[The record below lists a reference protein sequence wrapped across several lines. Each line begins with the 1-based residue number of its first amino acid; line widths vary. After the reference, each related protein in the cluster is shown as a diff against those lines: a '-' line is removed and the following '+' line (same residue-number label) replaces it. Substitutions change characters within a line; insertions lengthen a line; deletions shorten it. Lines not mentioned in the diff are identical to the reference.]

1 MDKPKRSFE
10 FRMSKKV
17 AELTQVVHMLFTRNH
32 EKEVEMEA
40 LKDAYEH
47 EIELVIGDAKQR
59 IAKLEA
65 ELSELSKNKSTSKNI
80 EEKHREALKSQQDD
94 YEKRL
99 KQTEILL
106 QEEKTECQNLR
117 DMLIGAQSDIEK
129 LRQGVSEQLTSKSE
143 ELFKRESELEKLRKH
158 SNLLEKKLK
167 EVDKDMNFA
176 IRESDR
182 NTLMLQDELQH
193 MHCSLDESLKNRD
206 MLIGRNKQLENELKN
221 AKKDFNRRV
230 SEAVSNHVGRIS
242 KSAHHSDSE
251 ELERLRKEVRKYKL
265 ELSNRDWNFNRM
277 FTEKQPIFV
286 DHRASKPAQQPPRAP
301 SPANCSAPVHPS
313 SAPFQRE
320 RSFSQIITLPH
331 DEKKVGL
338 LTTRPASAAVNSL
351 PTLSPSPSFSERTR
365 FTKLVKPRPLSKE
378 MLYSK

>member
-1 MDKPKRSFE
+1 MEKPKRSFE

-65 ELSELSKNKSTSKNI
+65 ELSDLSKNKSTSKNI
-80 EEKHREALKSQQDD
+80 EEKQREALKSQQDE
-94 YEKRL
+94 YEKKI
-99 KQTEILL
+99 KQAEKLL
-106 QEEKTECQNLR
+106 QEEKIECQNLR

-143 ELFKRESELEKLRKH
+143 ELFKRDSELEKLRKH

-230 SEAVSNHVGRIS
+230 SEAVSSHVGRIS

-286 DHRASKPAQQPPRAP
+286 DHRVAKPTQQPPRAP
-301 SPANCSAPVHPS
+301 SPANCSIPVHPS
-313 SAPFQRE
+313 SATFQRE

-338 LTTRPASAAVNSL
+338 LTTRPSSAAVNSL

-365 FTKLVKPRPLSKE
+365 FTKLVKPKPLSKE